1 MFVIR
6 LPNGNLQVPQTAV
19 AREGR
24 IIGNAYVEIT
34 PQDAEYERLAPQA
47 ITPEEVER
55 RRDAW
60 HAGDEALR
68 QEFLEFARR
77 TGSDSTGSEPDG
89 D

>member
-6 LPNGNLQVPQTAV
+6 LPNGNLQVPETAV
-19 AREGR
+19 AHEGR
-24 IIGNAYVEIT
+24 VIANAYVEIT
-34 PQDAEYERLAPQA
+34 PQDADYERLAPLA
-47 ITPEEVER
+47 ITPEEMER

-68 QEFLEFARR
+68 QEFLEFSRR
-77 TGSDSTGSEPDG
+77 MAPGSTGSEPDV

>member
-24 IIGNAYVEIT
+24 VIGNAYVEIT
-34 PQDAEYERLAPQA
+34 PQDAEYERLAPLA
-47 ITPEEVER
+47 ITSEEMER

-60 HAGDEALR
+60 RAGDEALR

-77 TGSDSTGSEPDG
+77 AGSEPDI